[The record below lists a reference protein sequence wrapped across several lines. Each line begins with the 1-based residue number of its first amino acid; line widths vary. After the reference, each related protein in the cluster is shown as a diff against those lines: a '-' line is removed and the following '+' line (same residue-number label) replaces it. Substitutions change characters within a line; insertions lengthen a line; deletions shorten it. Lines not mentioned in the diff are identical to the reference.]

1 MKKWGKMTV
10 TASKVSAHIDI
21 VIGICTSLCQEQ
33 ERIQGMY
40 VDVIKYHKLSDK
52 FLFNKIS

>member
-1 MKKWGKMTV
+1 MKKWGKITV
-10 TASKVSAHIDI
+10 TASKVSAHI

-40 VDVIKYHKLSDK
+40 IDDIKYHKLSDK